1 MKKYFLLFLLFITNL
16 QQTFANQNDLG
27 IFGDQCGISK
37 TDFREGNKI
46 HIDDIPCFIQGAI
59 NFFLGIAGT
68 IAVIFIIIG
77 AYKILFGS
85 LSQDT
90 TKGKDTIIMA
100 LTGFAIAS
108 LSWFIIKFLINN
120 MNVVT

>member
-1 MKKYFLLFLLFITNL
+1 MKKYLFLVLFYIANI
-16 QQTFANQNDLG
+16 QSVFADDHDYDLG
-27 IFGDQCGISK
+27 LLWSNWCSTQTKFKNWD
-37 TDFREGNKI
+37 I
-46 HIDDIPCFIQGAI
+46 HLWDIPCFIQGAI

-68 IAVIFIIIG
+68 IAVIFIIIW

-90 TKGKDTIIMA
+90 TEGKNTIITA

-108 LSWFIIKFLINN
+108 VSWFIIKLLLDNFGG
-120 MNVVT
+120 